1 MSWLQQLGFC
11 FSSDVAAIEEGGF
24 GFGFGAVL
32 VELFLE
38 SVVSD
43 LVVGVA
49 ST

>member
-11 FSSDVAAIEEGGF
+11 FSSDVTAIEEGGF
-24 GFGFGAVL
+24 GFGAVL
-32 VELFLE
+32 VEPFLE
-38 SVVSD
+38 SVVSE

>member
-1 MSWLQQLGFC
+1 MSWSQQLGFC

-24 GFGFGAVL
+24 EFEAVL

-38 SVVSD
+38 LVVSEPF
-43 LVVGVA
+43 VGVG